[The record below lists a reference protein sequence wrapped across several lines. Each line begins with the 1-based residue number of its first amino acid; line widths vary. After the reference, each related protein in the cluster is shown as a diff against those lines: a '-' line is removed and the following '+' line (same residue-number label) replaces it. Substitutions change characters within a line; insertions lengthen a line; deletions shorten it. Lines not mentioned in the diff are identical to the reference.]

1 MLMGVAAQLGFG
13 ALDRCWLK
21 EVLAERIEDQTK
33 SCSGLREM
41 TIERQS
47 GDWGFDGL
55 EARMWRQTGQR
66 LGWQRRLHSH
76 AL

>member
-47 GDWGFDGL
+47 GDWGFDCGGKPVSDL
-55 EARMWRQTGQR
+55 VGNDDCTVMLSSQ
-66 LGWQRRLHSH
+66 
-76 AL
+76 